1 MNVSPA
7 VSSKQRR
14 EECLRRFFLLWGIDP
29 PPSMEFVQ
37 GAYGKPMLKG
47 KNVPCFSVTHS
58 GSLWSCAV
66 APFPLGLDAEQERPV
81 DTEGLARRFFHP
93 EEYAFLKKG
102 NFTDFFQVWTAKES
116 FVKYT
121 GRGLGKGMGTFC
133 VTGKEG
139 ILSQVEGAFL
149 QPLSFPY
156 GYRACLCTP
165 APAQVRFYLLWR
177 AFFSDVG
184 RKIKKVDKRRI
195 L

>member
-1 MNVSPA
+1 MKVELFLEMNVSPA

-165 APAQVRFYLLWR
+165 APAQVGFYLL
-177 AFFSDVG
+177 
-184 RKIKKVDKRRI
+184 
-195 L
+195 